1 MDVVKIKDS
10 QWLVENCPG
19 VREIATHRYSNQ
31 YKDHEYLGLPDS
43 AYVRQL
49 KEGDKVDEGHLPA
62 LTGEE
67 MFSILPSSVFYKGE
81 LYNKVLEDLGDNLVI
96 KYQRINLKYGNKEL
110 LDILVVDH
118 IGLISIGK
126 SMADISFDLMTRL
139 YEVGLGS

>member
-19 VREIATHRYSNQ
+19 IREIATHRYSNQ

-49 KEGDKVDEGHLPA
+49 RDGDKVDEGHLPA

-67 MFSILPSSVFYKGE
+67 MYSVLPPSIFYKGE
-81 LYNKVLEDLGDNLVI
+81 KYTKIMEDLGEALVI
-96 KYQRINLKYGNKEL
+96 KYQKIDSPN
-110 LDILVVDH
+110 ILVVDN
-118 IGLISIGK
+118 IGMISLGK
-126 SMADISFDLMTRL
+126 SMADICFDLLTRL

>member
-19 VREIATHRYSNQ
+19 IRGIATHRYSNQ

-49 KEGDKVDEGHLPA
+49 REGDKVDEGHLPA

-67 MFSILPSSVFYKGE
+67 MYSVLPSVIFYKGE
-81 LYNKVLEDLGDNLVI
+81 EYTKVMEDLGETLVI
-96 KYQRINLKYGNKEL
+96 KYQKINIKFEEKEML
-110 LDILVVDH
+110 NILVVDN
-118 IGLISIGK
+118 IGMISLGK
-126 SMADISFDLMTRL
+126 SMADICFDLLTRL